1 MSYRIERIN
10 ELMKN
15 ELNILIGTQI
25 KDPRVNE
32 SLVSVVRVNTT
43 PDLKYA
49 KVYVSVMEDGIERKE
64 KVIEGLNRAKGFLRK
79 SIANVLN
86 TRYTPELVFVL
97 DESLD
102 YALRID
108 EILEDIHSGKNK
120 GNNK

>member
-10 ELMKN
+10 ELIKN

-43 PDLKYA
+43 ADLKYA
-49 KVYVSVMEDGIERKE
+49 KVYVSVMEDNIDRKN
-64 KVIEGLNRAKGFLRK
+64 KVIEGLDRAKGFLRK
-79 SIANVLN
+79 SIAKVLN